1 MSGVDVRRP
10 KKNTKKRRTCPVNLK
25 KTSAIYLACL
35 QYYLTPDIFLI
46 YAGHAPDN
54 AGVKI
59 QIKSEITPDAA
70 GQNACSKLGQ
80 NFPIRGRAQGYVV
93 HLVIEVDHKYVNNHQ

>member
-1 MSGVDVRRP
+1 MSGAF
-10 KKNTKKRRTCPVNLK
+10 KKNISVT
-25 KTSAIYLACL
+25 YLVCL

-59 QIKSEITPDAA
+59 QIKFEITPDAA
-70 GQNACSKLGQ
+70 GQNAGLSDVLSGVTSGSCSKLGQ

-93 HLVIEVDHKYVNNHQ
+93 HLVIEVDHKYVNNNQ